1 MHAATFICTRA
12 DEAHKE
18 PRRRVNVEGKWNV
31 VRVLAGSEAKLV
43 HISTDYVDITDTG
56 ITLALH
62 HADLV
67 TGGTLHLGAERRRVY
82 ELARSRSLNVKL
94 GVRREA
100 GVDLC
105 EDVKRCQAFKESFD
119 LLNCCP
125 AAVNLEGPSRR
136 Y

>member
-1 MHAATFICTRA
+1 MHAATFICTRG

-18 PRRRVNVEGKWNV
+18 LRRRVNVEGKRDL
-31 VRVLAGSEAKLV
+31 VRVLARSAAKLV
-43 HISTDYVDITDTG
+43 HISTDYVDIMGTG
-56 ITLALH
+56 VTLALH

-67 TGGTLHLGAERRRVY
+67 TGGTLHIGAERRRVY
-82 ELARSRSLNVKL
+82 ELARNRSLNAEL

-105 EDVKRCQAFKESFD
+105 KDVKRCQAFKESFD
-119 LLNCCP
+119 LNCRP